1 MADDIRLV
9 IGVDDRDLI
18 RTQKEQKKFERNLL
32 IIESA
37 FRKGDITAKRYTAE
51 LNKQAKQLSRL
62 GGSYN
67 KANSEVRKYSASL
80 RKATDDQLRMTQA
93 TNMAGKS
100 TNRFGMYAQQV
111 GYQVGDFFVQVQSGT
126 SALVAFGQQGT
137 QLAGLLPGVAGA
149 VIGIS
154 LAIGTMLLRSFL
166 EMKKA
171 TKDASAGFVDY
182 EASLKSAKE
191 ETQSM
196 SEELMVLEGNFRSV
210 AHAALDKALRDAE
223 AALNKAET
231 AQIKTRR
238 LSDEAREQ
246 GLQVLRD
253 AVQVAQDNLDKH
265 LELNTTLSKTA
276 SLEEARLNS
285 VKLFYEYRQ
294 RDIDAA
300 KELAKAVEEIKKKQ
314 EDLNKK
320 AGEAYFKNE
329 QAIQD
334 AIHQVWVKNN
344 AEQNKKRINDL
355 EAEKKSRRDV
365 GEAYFKQEQENA
377 AAILSQR
384 IKNILAELKAKKDA
398 DAAAMAIRRAAGEA
412 YFKQESDIQD
422 QIFQVTIDRIMA
434 EYEATV
440 KAQENA
446 VELRRV
452 AGQAYAREQQQL
464 EDDIHQAVVDRILEE
479 YEAKVK
485 AERDAVNLRR
495 EAGLKYAREQQQLED
510 DIHQVRVDNILNEA
524 SLREATISA
533 ARAKFKAGAGQF
545 GEASQDVAAQRIAEL
560 RKAYA
565 DSLKPRKET
574 DLEKLR
580 YQVAL
585 ETELLGKT
593 EARQKVIQAIGITV
607 DDSFPKTA
615 AGLEQQIN
623 KNLELMRVEQQR
635 IDLANTIGSAME
647 TSLMSMVDG
656 TKSVKDAFRDMAAD
670 IVRHLYKVLVVQQMI
685 NAFGGML
692 SGSSNASIAKI
703 GGALESYDNGGYTG
717 NGPRSGGLDGKGGF
731 MAIMHPRE
739 TVVDHTKGQQANTNG
754 PTIVQNFNFSA
765 NGDDSVKKI
774 IAQAAPQIAQ
784 MTKNSMLNDRR
795 RGGTTKAVFG

>member
-171 TKDASAGFVDY
+171 SKDASAGFVDY

-231 AQIKTRR
+231 AEIKTRR
-238 LSDEAREQ
+238 LSDGAREH
-246 GLQVLRD
+246 GLQVLRN

-285 VKLFYEYRQ
+285 IKLFYEYRQ
-294 RDIDAA
+294 RDAHAA
-300 KELAKAVEEIKKKQ
+300 KKLAEAVEEIKKKQ
-314 EDLNKK
+314 EGLNRE
-320 AGEAYFKNE
+320 AGLLESSLQRE
-329 QAIQD
+329 ISMLL
-334 AIHQVWVKNN
+334 VKNQFGEKSL
-344 AEQNKKRINDL
+344 AVKRL
-355 EAEKKSRRDV
+355 EL
-365 GEAYFKQEQENA
+365 QQ
-377 AAILSQR
+377 
-384 IKNILAELKAKKDA
+384 
-398 DAAAMAIRRAAGEA
+398 
-412 YFKQESDIQD
+412 QESVFKESQD
-422 QIFQVTIDRIMA
+422 TFEIEKLREGYSQKIVDGLLEQ
-434 EYEATV
+434 
-440 KAQENA
+440 
-446 VELRRV
+446 RRV
-452 AGQAYAREQQQL
+452 AFNLKTDLQGAADASREIARLAAMSDKEYQQMLYGQAYAQSRMAAPKTPVEGKK
-464 EDDIHQAVVDRILEE
+464 EPVV
-479 YEAKVK
+479 
-485 AERDAVNLRR
+485 
-495 EAGLKYAREQQQLED
+495 
-510 DIHQVRVDNILNEA
+510 
-524 SLREATISA
+524 
-533 ARAKFKAGAGQF
+533 
-545 GEASQDVAAQRIAEL
+545 
-560 RKAYA
+560 
-565 DSLKPRKET
+565 KES

-593 EARQKVIQAIGITV
+593 EARQRVIQAVGITV
-607 DDSFPKTA
+607 DDSFPKTV

-623 KNLELMRVEQQR
+623 KNLELVRVEQER

-647 TSLMSMVDG
+647 DSLMSMVDG

-670 IVRHLYKVLVVQQMI
+670 IVRHLYKVLVVQKMI
-685 NAFGGML
+685 NAFGGMM
-692 SGSSNASIAKI
+692 SGSSNPILKTL
-703 GGALESYDNGGYTG
+703 GGGLESYGSADGGGYTG

-731 MAIMHPRE
+731 MMMMHPRE
-739 TVVDHTKGQQANTNG
+739 TVIDHTKGQQANTNG

>member
-231 AQIKTRR
+231 AEIKTRR
-238 LSDEAREQ
+238 LSDEARER

-294 RDIDAA
+294 RDADAA
-300 KELAKAVEEIKKKQ
+300 KKLAEAVEEIKKKQ
-314 EDLNKK
+314 EDLN
-320 AGEAYFKNE
+320 
-329 QAIQD
+329 
-334 AIHQVWVKNN
+334 
-344 AEQNKKRINDL
+344 
-355 EAEKKSRRDV
+355 
-365 GEAYFKQEQENA
+365 
-377 AAILSQR
+377 
-384 IKNILAELKAKKDA
+384 
-398 DAAAMAIRRAAGEA
+398 
-412 YFKQESDIQD
+412 
-422 QIFQVTIDRIMA
+422 
-434 EYEATV
+434 
-440 KAQENA
+440 
-446 VELRRV
+446 
-452 AGQAYAREQQQL
+452 
-464 EDDIHQAVVDRILEE
+464 
-479 YEAKVK
+479 
-485 AERDAVNLRR
+485 R
-495 EAGLKYAREQQQLED
+495 EAGLLESSLQRE
-510 DIHQVRVDNILNEA
+510 
-524 SLREATISA
+524 ISMLLV
-533 ARAKFKAGAGQF
+533 KNQF
-545 GEASQDVAAQRIAEL
+545 GEKSLAVKRLELQQQESVFKESQDTFEI
-560 RKAYA
+560 
-565 DSLKPRKET
+565 
-574 DLEKLR
+574 EKLR
-580 YQVAL
+580 EGYSQKIVDGLLEQRRVAFNLKTDLQGAADASREIARLAAMSDKEYQQMLYSQAYAQSRMDAPKTPVKAKKEPAVKESDLSKLQKQLDL
-585 ETELLGKT
+585 EDALLGKT
-593 EARQKVIQAIGITV
+593 EARQRVLQALGIDFVKKNANTV
-607 DDSFPKTA
+607 A
-615 AGLEQQIN
+615 ILEEQIN
-623 KNLELMRVEQQR
+623 KNLELVRVEQER

-647 TSLMSMVDG
+647 DSLMSMVDG
-656 TKSVKDAFRDMAAD
+656 TKSVKDAFRDMARD
-670 IVRHLYKVLVVQQMI
+670 IVRHLYKVLVVQQAI
-685 NAFGGML
+685 NAIGGIM
-692 SGSSNASIAKI
+692 SGSSNPVMQTI
-703 GGALESYDNGGYTG
+703 GGGLQSYDDGGYTG

-731 MAIMHPRE
+731 MAMMHPRE
-739 TVVDHTKGQQANTNG
+739 TVIDHTKANSGGGGQNVVINQS
-754 PTIVQNFNFSA
+754 FNFQA

-784 MTKNSMLNDRR
+784 MTKKSMLDDRR

>member
-171 TKDASAGFVDY
+171 SKDASAGFVDY

-231 AQIKTRR
+231 AEIKTRR
-238 LSDEAREQ
+238 LSDGAREH
-246 GLQVLRD
+246 GLQVLRN

-285 VKLFYEYRQ
+285 IKLFYEYRQ
-294 RDIDAA
+294 RDADAA
-300 KELAKAVEEIKKKQ
+300 KKLAEAVEEIKKKQ
-314 EDLNKK
+314 EGLNRE
-320 AGEAYFKNE
+320 AGLLESSLQRE
-329 QAIQD
+329 ISMLL
-334 AIHQVWVKNN
+334 VKNQFGEKSL
-344 AEQNKKRINDL
+344 AVKRL
-355 EAEKKSRRDV
+355 EL
-365 GEAYFKQEQENA
+365 QQ
-377 AAILSQR
+377 
-384 IKNILAELKAKKDA
+384 
-398 DAAAMAIRRAAGEA
+398 
-412 YFKQESDIQD
+412 QESVFKESQD
-422 QIFQVTIDRIMA
+422 TFEIEKLREGYSQKIVDGLLEQ
-434 EYEATV
+434 
-440 KAQENA
+440 
-446 VELRRV
+446 RRV
-452 AGQAYAREQQQL
+452 AFNLKTDLQGAADASREIARLAAMSDKEYQQMLYGQAYAQSRMAAPKTPVEGKK
-464 EDDIHQAVVDRILEE
+464 EPVV
-479 YEAKVK
+479 
-485 AERDAVNLRR
+485 
-495 EAGLKYAREQQQLED
+495 
-510 DIHQVRVDNILNEA
+510 
-524 SLREATISA
+524 
-533 ARAKFKAGAGQF
+533 
-545 GEASQDVAAQRIAEL
+545 
-560 RKAYA
+560 
-565 DSLKPRKET
+565 KES

-593 EARQKVIQAIGITV
+593 EARQRVIQAVGITV
-607 DDSFPKTA
+607 DDSFPKTV

-623 KNLELMRVEQQR
+623 KNLELVRVEQER

-647 TSLMSMVDG
+647 DSLMSMVDG

-685 NAFGGML
+685 NSFGGML
-692 SGSSNASIAKI
+692 SGSSNPILKTL
-703 GGALESYDNGGYTG
+703 GGGLESYGSADGGGYTG

-731 MAIMHPRE
+731 MMMMHPRE
-739 TVVDHTKGQQANTNG
+739 TVIDHTKGQQANTNG

>member
-231 AQIKTRR
+231 AEIKTRR

-253 AVQVAQDNLDKH
+253 AVQVAQGNLDKH

-294 RDIDAA
+294 RDADAA
-300 KELAKAVEEIKKKQ
+300 RKLAEAIEEIKKKQ
-314 EDLNKK
+314 EDLNRE
-320 AGEAYFKNE
+320 AGLLESSLQRE
-329 QAIQD
+329 ISMLL
-334 AIHQVWVKNN
+334 VKNQFGEKSL
-344 AEQNKKRINDL
+344 AVKRL
-355 EAEKKSRRDV
+355 EL
-365 GEAYFKQEQENA
+365 QQ
-377 AAILSQR
+377 
-384 IKNILAELKAKKDA
+384 
-398 DAAAMAIRRAAGEA
+398 
-412 YFKQESDIQD
+412 QESVFKESQD
-422 QIFQVTIDRIMA
+422 TFEIEKLREGYSQKIVDGLLEQ
-434 EYEATV
+434 
-440 KAQENA
+440 
-446 VELRRV
+446 RRV
-452 AGQAYAREQQQL
+452 AFNLKTDLQGAADASREIARLAAMSDKEYQQMLYGQAYAQSRMAAPKTPVKGKKEP
-464 EDDIHQAVVDRILEE
+464 VV
-479 YEAKVK
+479 
-485 AERDAVNLRR
+485 
-495 EAGLKYAREQQQLED
+495 
-510 DIHQVRVDNILNEA
+510 
-524 SLREATISA
+524 
-533 ARAKFKAGAGQF
+533 
-545 GEASQDVAAQRIAEL
+545 
-560 RKAYA
+560 
-565 DSLKPRKET
+565 KES
-574 DLEKLR
+574 DLEKL
-580 YQVAL
+580 QKQLNL
-585 ETELLGKT
+585 EDELLGKT
-593 EARQKVIQAIGITV
+593 EARQRVLQALGV
-607 DDSFPKTA
+607 KFVEDNPKTV
-615 AGLEQQIN
+615 AGLEEQIN
-623 KNLELMRVEQQR
+623 KNLELMRIEQERQSL
-635 IDLANTIGSAME
+635 IDTVTSSMEDNLMAMAE
-647 TSLMSMVDG
+647 G
-656 TKSVKDAFRDMAAD
+656 TLSVKDAFKNMARD
-670 IVRHLYKVLVVQQMI
+670 IIKELYRVLVVQRMV
-685 NAFGGML
+685 NAAKSFMGFADGGVF
-692 SGSSNASIAKI
+692 
-703 GGALESYDNGGYTG
+703 
-717 NGPRSGGLDGKGGF
+717 SGGRVEAYADGGVVGSPTLFPMAGGKTGL
-731 MAIMHPRE
+731 MGEAGPEAIMPLKRGANGKLGVQME
-739 TVVDHTKGQQANTNG
+739 GGGGDNVVINQS
-754 PTIVQNFNFSA
+754 FNFQA